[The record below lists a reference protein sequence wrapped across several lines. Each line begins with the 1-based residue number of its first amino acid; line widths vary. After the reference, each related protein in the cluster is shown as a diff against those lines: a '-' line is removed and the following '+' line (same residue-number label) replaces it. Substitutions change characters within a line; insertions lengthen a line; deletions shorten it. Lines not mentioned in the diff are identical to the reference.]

1 MIVAMTMTTT
11 NTDTEAFWNIVLGH
25 QQLSEGERIQRI
37 ERGIDATLLGAI
49 SRSLQLTKQE
59 TADIAHTRPA
69 SLARLQRD
77 GGRLNSG
84 GSERIDRLLM
94 VAQHALEVFESRDA
108 TIKWLSSSNFS
119 LGGDSPAMHC
129 RTELGGRQVRRLLNA
144 MEWGAP
150 A

>member
-11 NTDTEAFWNIVLGH
+11 STDTEAFWDIVLGH
-25 QQLSEGERIQRI
+25 QQLSERERIQRI
-37 ERGIDATLLGAI
+37 ERGIDATLVGAI

-59 TADIAHTRPA
+59 TADMANTRPA
-69 SLARLQRD
+69 TLARLERD

-84 GSERIDRLLM
+84 GSERIDRLLV
-94 VAQHALEVFESRDA
+94 VAQHAFEVLETRDA
-108 TIKWLSSSNFS
+108 AIKWLSSSNLS
-119 LGGDSPAMHC
+119 LGGESPTSHC

-144 MEWGAP
+144 IEWGAQ